1 MKTPMTKLM
10 LAAVAATLLCLGA
23 RAANVDIST
32 ITSSG
37 YMASDGD
44 VLYGTLSKR
53 YPIDIPDG
61 VTVTLAG
68 ITYGDTI
75 HCQGDAVII
84 LQEDTVNT
92 IQPGNPWPAIE
103 LWNYGKTLTIRGKG
117 KLVAYGGGH
126 NAAIGPCSPD
136 NGWNRGEGG
145 SLVIEGGDITAVGG
159 SFGAGIGASAN
170 NNCGSIVIRGGSVTA
185 TGTSAYGI
193 GSSASG
199 TCDGVTI
206 EGTVTKV
213 VATGTIAPIGA
224 KGDNVVIAQALIQT
238 MSNNDLT
245 LTIEPSPV
253 VYDITWL
260 DDTGSEIGVAQV
272 AEGLKPTHAEPTKAA
287 ATPYRWVFTGW
298 TPELEA
304 AVSNTTYTATFK
316 KVADLSLVESDWT
329 AADGDEIVGEATHEV
344 TIPGG
349 AHVTINGVAVA
360 GASGGAAVDAPEFAD
375 DGESVTTKFEKG
387 EGDTWKITAFA
398 EMSNESRGTD
408 VTASQLKVYRA
419 SSLEGLKTAEAM
431 TSGVTLTEKTSAVKV
446 TLEAEAP
453 ADAEQQFFRVDFGE

>member
-10 LAAVAATLLCLGA
+10 LAATAATMLCLGA

-44 VLYGTLSKR
+44 VLYGTLSQK

-75 HCQGDAVII
+75 HCKGDAVII

-145 SLVIEGGDITAVGG
+145 SLVVEGGDITAVGG
-159 SFGAGIGASAN
+159 SGGAGIGASAN
-170 NNCGSIVIRGGSVTA
+170 NNCGRIVIRGGSVTA
-185 TGTSAYGI
+185 TGSSAYGI
-193 GSSASG
+193 GSCASG

-224 KGDNVVIAQALIQT
+224 KGDNVVIAQGLIQT

-260 DDTGSEIGVAQV
+260 DDTGSEMEVAQV
-272 AEGLKPTHAEPTKAA
+272 AEGLIPTHADPTKS
-287 ATPYRWVFTGW
+287 ATAPYRYVFAGW
-298 TPELEA
+298 TPALEA
-304 AVSNTTYTATFK
+304 AVSNTTYMATFQK
-316 KVADLSLVESDWT
+316 IADTSLLTEDWQAANGDAIVVTNAT
-329 AADGDEIVGEATHEV
+329 AH
-344 TIPGG
+344 
-349 AHVTINGVAVA
+349 
-360 GASGGAAVDAPEFAD
+360 
-375 DGESVTTKFEKG
+375 SVTCLK
-387 EGDTWKITAFA
+387 A
-398 EMSNESRGTD
+398 SNVQWNCRH
-408 VTASQLKVYRA
+408 
-419 SSLEGLKTAEAM
+419 
-431 TSGVTLTEKTSAVKV
+431 TSE
-446 TLEAEAP
+446 
-453 ADAEQQFFRVDFGE
+453 